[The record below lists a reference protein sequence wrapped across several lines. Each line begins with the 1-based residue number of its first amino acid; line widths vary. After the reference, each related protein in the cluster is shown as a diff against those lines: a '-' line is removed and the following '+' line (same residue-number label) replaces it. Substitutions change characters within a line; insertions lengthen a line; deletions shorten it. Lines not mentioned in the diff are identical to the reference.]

1 MQKDIKT
8 AVKEKMRLGGS
19 KGKEEDMNLKISRR

>member
-1 MQKDIKT
+1 MEEDIKT

-19 KGKEEDMNLKISRR
+19 KGKVEGMNLKIIRR